1 MQYTC
6 VIQYVE
12 SVPVSVDIMVNPH
25 IYTVIMG
32 RLSRLDIAIS
42 NRLTTHDYI
51 LSRQPTQKSPVIH
64 TLIIYVMYS
73 KMNCN

>member
-1 MQYTC
+1 
-6 VIQYVE
+6 
-12 SVPVSVDIMVNPH
+12 MVNPH

-64 TLIIYVMYS
+64 TSDNI
-73 KMNCN
+73 CNVFKDELQLNIRTEKHFVPQLQ